1 MNPGLT
7 TYRLDGDTPVIEPDF
22 AAWCLWF
29 YGQGRDHHL
38 AETWVGDVRVS
49 TVFLG
54 VDPIPR
60 PDGRPLLWETLID
73 GGESDGVRDQ
83 YASAAEARRG
93 HEEAVASLG
102 VGYSF
107 SSDETP

>member
-1 MNPGLT
+1 MSPTHT
-7 TYRLDGDTPVIEPDF
+7 TYRLDGDTPVIEPNF
-22 AAWCLWF
+22 LAWSVWF

-38 AETWVGDVRVS
+38 AETFVGEVRVS

-54 VDPIPR
+54 VDPITR
-60 PDGRPLLWETLID
+60 PDGRPLLWETLIE
-73 GGESDGVRDQ
+73 GGESDGWKDQ

-93 HEEAVASLG
+93 HAGAIASLG